1 MCGWLSRRRRR
12 YSWAIAPQ
20 EEAVLNNELQG
31 EAGGEWSSP
40 QRPPPCHSLPRTQVC
55 SFFHAHHRAWV
66 SRMLQFLP
74 GRGSRGGSACRTE
87 TSSVAGSASP
97 SLAPARPPL
106 TNLFL
111 LHNPTHPCFDIR
123 CIISES
129 KNCSHRLLPILN
141 ANDGNEV
148 NIKVEKSLST

>member
-1 MCGWLSRRRRR
+1 MAGR
-12 YSWAIAPQ
+12 
-20 EEAVLNNELQG
+20 
-31 EAGGEWSSP
+31 AGGGGDILGLSHPKKRQFSTTSS
-40 QRPPPCHSLPRTQVC
+40 REREGENGSPPGGPSLLFHPLHPRQLL
-55 SFFHAHHRAWV
+55 FHAHHRAWV